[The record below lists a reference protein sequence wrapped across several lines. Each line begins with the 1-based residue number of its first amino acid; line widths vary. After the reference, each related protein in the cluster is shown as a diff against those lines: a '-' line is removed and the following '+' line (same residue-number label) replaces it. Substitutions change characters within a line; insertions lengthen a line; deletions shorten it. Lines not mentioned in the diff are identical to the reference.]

1 MELNRKEKVG
11 LIVFAAIILLIA
23 SFKYYN
29 NIEQGEGIDIK
40 NQQNE
45 VITNNKFIEVYICG
59 EVNKPGVYKMVDG
72 DRVNDLIKAAG
83 GFTNKADLESVNLA
97 IKLKD
102 EDYIKIPSK
111 VILENTSEVL
121 TNTQT
126 NKQGK
131 ININTAGVE
140 ELKTLPRIGDSI
152 AKRIIDYRSKNGRFK
167 RIEDIKNVSGI
178 GEKMFENIKDL
189 ICVYWYKIRNVVEL
203 NWRGVY
209 LWQILS

>member
-1 MELNRKEKVG
+1 MELNKKEKIG
-11 LIVFAAIILLIA
+11 LIVFAAIILIIA
-23 SFKYYN
+23 SIKYYN
-29 NIEQGEGIDIK
+29 NIERGEQMDIK
-40 NQQNE
+40 NQPKDA
-45 VITNNKFIEVYICG
+45 IGINKFIEVYICG

-72 DRVNDLIKAAG
+72 DRIDDLIKVAG
-83 GFTNKADLESVNLA
+83 GFTSNADTESVNLA

-102 EDYIKIPSK
+102 EDYIKVPSK
-111 VILENTSEVL
+111 TISQDINGTLI
-121 TNTQT
+121 NTQN

-131 ININTAGVE
+131 VNINTAGIE

-152 AKRIIDYRSKNGRFK
+152 AKRIIDYRTKNGRFN

-178 GEKMFENIKDL
+178 GEKMFENIKDM

-209 LWQILS
+209 KWRK

>member
-11 LIVFAAIILLIA
+11 LLVFAAIVLLIA
-23 SFKYYN
+23 SLKYYN
-29 NIEQGEGIDIK
+29 NIERGEDININ
-40 NQQNE
+40 NQQKE

-111 VILENTSEVL
+111 IILENTSEVL

-131 ININTAGVE
+131 ININTAGIE

-152 AKRIIDYRSKNGRFK
+152 AKRIIDYRNKNGRFK

-189 ICVYWYKIRNVVEL
+189 ICVY
-203 NWRGVY
+203 
-209 LWQILS
+209 